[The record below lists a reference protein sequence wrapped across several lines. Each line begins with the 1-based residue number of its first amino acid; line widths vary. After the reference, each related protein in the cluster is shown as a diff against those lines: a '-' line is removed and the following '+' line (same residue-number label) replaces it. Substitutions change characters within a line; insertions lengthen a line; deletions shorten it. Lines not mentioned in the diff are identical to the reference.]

1 MCSCSAPS
9 SSRRPAENFPQVAR
23 GNIEA
28 AVAVNFQW
36 GTTIPEMSATL
47 IPYYMTDLAQ
57 IRKFPTSEAR
67 RFLDQKLE
75 ARGVHSIAWLYITR
89 ESIFTSSK
97 KPLITLDDFKGVKIR
112 GLNSLTDNA
121 LTAVG
126 AAPSAMPGS
135 EVYQAL
141 QSGVLDAGL
150 TDLSAAY
157 SRKYYEIQKFGTV
170 APYFTIFFHVYVN
183 PQWWAKLAPAQRQA
197 IEAAAAKAEQEA
209 FTVTEATAADALVQ
223 LKDKGMTIH
232 VQTPRGTGD
241 MEGGDAKAGARRLP
255 QVRAAGRPE
264 DPRTAEGAL
273 AGRDVSARAT
283 RARRCARRARAS
295 PRRRCSRRSPR
306 SRIRSC
312 AATCSVRRS
321 RGPTSSSGYLLVASV
336 MLAAADALFGGEH
349 IAVDIVTERLAPRG
363 KRIAFLFGL
372 ARRRSDRGAAA
383 RRGRR
388 HRAVLASGRPAL
400 ERGSRGSDVD
410 TATRWCRSAHCLLLL
425 AAIVSFVLAWR
436 GQSAAAGARDA
447 GARHRVSVRAARSRA
462 ARRR

>member
-1 MCSCSAPS
+1 MRVSHQVPPAHHLTKLLQGFAADVKARTNGQVDVQLFGSEQLAKA
-9 SSRRPAENFPQVAR
+9 AENFPQVAR

-28 AVAVNFQW
+28 AVSVNFQW

-47 IPYYMTDLAQ
+47 VPYYMTDLAQ
-57 IRKFPTSEAR
+57 IKRFPTSEAR

-75 ARGVHSIAWLYITR
+75 ARGVHSLAWLYITR
-89 ESIFTSSK
+89 ESIFTSSR
-97 KPLITLDDFKGVKIR
+97 KPLITTDDFKGVKIR

-183 PQWWAKLAPAQRQA
+183 PQWWSKLAPAQREA

-232 VQTPRGTGD
+232 VQTPQEQQAWKAA
-241 MEGGDAKAGARRLP
+241 MQKPVLDAFVKSAPQDGPKILELLKAL
-255 QVRAAGRPE
+255 
-264 DPRTAEGAL
+264 
-273 AGRDVSARAT
+273 
-283 RARRCARRARAS
+283 
-295 PRRRCSRRSPR
+295 
-306 SRIRSC
+306 
-312 AATCSVRRS
+312 
-321 RGPTSSSGYLLVASV
+321 
-336 MLAAADALFGGEH
+336 
-349 IAVDIVTERLAPRG
+349 
-363 KRIAFLFGL
+363 
-372 ARRRSDRGAAA
+372 
-383 RRGRR
+383 
-388 HRAVLASGRPAL
+388 
-400 ERGSRGSDVD
+400 
-410 TATRWCRSAHCLLLL
+410 
-425 AAIVSFVLAWR
+425 
-436 GQSAAAGARDA
+436 
-447 GARHRVSVRAARSRA
+447 
-462 ARRR
+462 